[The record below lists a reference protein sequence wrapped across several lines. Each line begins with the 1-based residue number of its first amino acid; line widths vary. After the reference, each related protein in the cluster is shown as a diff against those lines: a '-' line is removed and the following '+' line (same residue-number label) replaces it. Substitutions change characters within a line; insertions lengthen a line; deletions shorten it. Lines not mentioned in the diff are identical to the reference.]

1 MFCCS
6 TVCGLWSSRL
16 GKGHRLLFFSQ
27 CYASHPLPT
36 TCVCIKGGASRP
48 TRPNSAIIARPPLL
62 VHSSA
67 LSQIVWV
74 CRELGSLSF
83 PSPLSL
89 TLSLSLLP
97 THRLS
102 ADVARGRSGLWPSG
116 PCVCVC
122 VCCSPLPS
130 QRHCVIGGICV
141 CLCLPVPLD
150 AGGNRMREDQL

>member
-89 TLSLSLLP
+89 TLSLSLSCPP
-97 THRLS
+97 TVCLLTWPG
-102 ADVARGRSGLWPSG
+102 VVLGSGPRAPVCVYVCVVRPSPPSG
-116 PCVCVC
+116 TVLSVGSASVCVC
-122 VCCSPLPS
+122 RC
-130 QRHCVIGGICV
+130 R
-141 CLCLPVPLD
+141 
-150 AGGNRMREDQL
+150 